1 MSKKIKTIGVLTS
14 GGDAPGMNAAVRAVV
29 RTAVTAGCDVK
40 GIQKGY
46 AGLLEEEIIDLNA
59 GSVSDIL
66 NRGGTVLYTARCEEF
81 RTAEGQKKGAEIV
94 LYEDDRVVETEF
106 LKNIIEAHFDSERY
120 LQEKDDKVIEQ
131 D

>member
-1 MSKKIKTIGVLTS
+1 MNELIDQLQKT
-14 GGDAPGMNAAVRAVV
+14 
-29 RTAVTAGCDVK
+29 
-40 GIQKGY
+40 
-46 AGLLEEEIIDLNA
+46 
-59 GSVSDIL
+59 
-66 NRGGTVLYTARCEEF
+66 
-81 RTAEGQKKGAEIV
+81 GAEIV